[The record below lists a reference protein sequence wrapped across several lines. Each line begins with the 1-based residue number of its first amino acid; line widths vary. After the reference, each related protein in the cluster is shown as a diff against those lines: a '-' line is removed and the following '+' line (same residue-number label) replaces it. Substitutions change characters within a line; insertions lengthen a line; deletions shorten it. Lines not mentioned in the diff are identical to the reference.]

1 MTGVF
6 CVLQKYDFDRSS
18 GNHYYSQKPNIQ
30 NRNFPTR
37 GAPLKPAYKTK
48 FAFLSA
54 VGVSKAINQFKAN
67 RQTLSSQKQQQNPEQ
82 QKQINDK
89 NDEKVKKL
97 VKATN
102 DEKLEKA
109 KRERKKYTKAM

>member
-1 MTGVF
+1 M
-6 CVLQKYDFDRSS
+6 
-18 GNHYYSQKPNIQ
+18 
-30 NRNFPTR
+30 
-37 GAPLKPAYKTK
+37 
-48 FAFLSA
+48 LSA

-82 QKQINDK
+82 QKQITDK

-109 KRERKKYTKAM
+109 KRERKKYTKAI

>member
-1 MTGVF
+1 MILTIREEIIIILKCQTFKIVICCG
-6 CVLQKYDFDRSS
+6 
-18 GNHYYSQKPNIQ
+18 
-30 NRNFPTR
+30 T
-37 GAPLKPAYKTK
+37 PLKPAYITK
-48 FAFLSA
+48 FALLSA

-82 QKQINDK
+82 QKQITDK

-109 KRERKKYTKAM
+109 KRERKKYTKAI